1 MGGTG
6 HGGGRRRGAGRV
18 AWAVVVAGAL
28 AATGCRSFEKDWTAA
43 RAGTAAATDPRGVAG
58 TWAGT
63 WQNTNNTHGGPL
75 RAVLWRV
82 DGAEYRARFHAGWG
96 TRSGSF
102 STRLRGGW
110 TNGVFVFSGTRRVFG
125 VPIRTAGRVE
135 AGRLESGYDSPFDR
149 GTFTLGRPAAD

>member
-1 MGGTG
+1 MQGMGQ
-6 HGGGRRRGAGRV
+6 GGMKGRGAVHR

-43 RAGTAAATDPRGVAG
+43 RTGTGIPTDPRGVSG
-58 TWAGT
+58 VWAGT

-82 DGAEYRARFHAGWG
+82 SDDTYRARFHAGWG
-96 TRSGSF
+96 KHSGSF
-102 STRLRGGW
+102 STRLKGTW
-110 TNGVFVFSGTRRVFG
+110 TNDVFVFSGTKRVFG
-125 VPIRTAGRVE
+125 VPIRTAGRVDPR
-135 AGRLESGYDSPFDR
+135 RLESGYDSPLDR